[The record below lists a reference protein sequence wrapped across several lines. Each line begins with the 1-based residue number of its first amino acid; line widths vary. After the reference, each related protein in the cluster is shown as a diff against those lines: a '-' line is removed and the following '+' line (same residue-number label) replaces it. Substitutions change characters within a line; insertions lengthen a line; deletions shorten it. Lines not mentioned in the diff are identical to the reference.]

1 MSELFKRVIVAV
13 ILIPIAFAI
22 VIVGG
27 IYFFATIVLISTLA
41 LQEFYKMSEQKGYLP
56 STILSLIFNFIVLL
70 RFYFTT
76 QNIDSFVL
84 SSDLLILI
92 FPTLILLQQLFSKNT
107 NIYTNAGTSFT
118 GLLYITIPMVLLILI
133 RFQMSIPD
141 VNSAYFILMIFCSI
155 WICDSAAY
163 FVGKKFGKR
172 KLLDSV
178 SPKKTVAG
186 AVGGFSASL
195 LFFPIASNFVLP
207 TFPVLYACIIGATI
221 GILGQI
227 GDLVESKF
235 KRDANIKDSGNLI
248 PGHGGVL
255 DRFDSIIFT
264 IPIVYVLLSVFY

>member
-1 MSELFKRVIVAV
+1 MSELFKRVVVAV
-13 ILIPIAFAI
+13 ILIPIAFVI

-27 IYFFATIVLISTLA
+27 IYFFVAIALISTLV
-41 LQEFYKMSEQKGYLP
+41 LQEFYKMSEQKGYSP
-56 STILSLIFNFIVLL
+56 SIILSLIFNFIVLL

-84 SSDLLILI
+84 SSDLLMLI
-92 FPTLILLQQLFSKNT
+92 FPTLVLLQQLFSKNT
-107 NIYTNAGTSFT
+107 NIYANVGTSFA

-172 KLLDSV
+172 KLLASV

>member
-1 MSELFKRVIVAV
+1 M
-13 ILIPIAFAI
+13 
-22 VIVGG
+22 
-27 IYFFATIVLISTLA
+27 
-41 LQEFYKMSEQKGYLP
+41 
-56 STILSLIFNFIVLL
+56 
-70 RFYFTT
+70 
-76 QNIDSFVL
+76 
-84 SSDLLILI
+84 LI

-107 NIYTNAGTSFT
+107 NIYANVGTSFA

-133 RFQMSIPD
+133 RFQTYIPD
-141 VNSAYFILMIFCSI
+141 VNSAYFILMIFCSV

-172 KLLDSV
+172 KLLASV

-186 AVGGFSASL
+186 AIGGFLASL
-195 LFFPIASNFVLP
+195 LFFPIASNFILP
-207 TFPVLYACIIGATI
+207 AFPILYACIIGAAI
-221 GILGQI
+221 GIFGQI

-235 KRDANIKDSGNLI
+235 KRDAHVKDSGSLI